1 MDLVDKLKAG
11 YKQGSVFTKLIY
23 INIGIFLVWKL
34 ALAILNKFV
43 VMDWSVWL
51 ELPSDFQ
58 LFIRRPWTLITYM
71 FLHQDFRHI
80 FGNMI
85 MLYFFGKFILE
96 FINEKQAL
104 SVYFFG
110 GIGGAALY
118 LLAYNLIQFSYF
130 QYNCYLLGA
139 SAACYSL
146 LTAAVAIKP
155 NYSLRL
161 MFIGEVKMKWIAF
174 IFIGI
179 VCFNLLTGDN
189 MGGDIAHLGGFLFG
203 YIYGAAYAKG
213 NDFLKPFVV
222 FVEKIIALFSGKKAT
237 SGTKNFA
244 RRPQYHFQKGSPI
257 KTDAEYN
264 VEAKQR
270 QQKIDLI
277 LDKIKKYGY
286 DSLSQEEKETLFKS

>member
-34 ALAILNKFV
+34 ALAILSKFV

-104 SVYFFG
+104 SVYFFVFK
-110 GIGGAALY
+110 LV
-118 LLAYNLIQFSYF
+118 
-130 QYNCYLLGA
+130 A
-139 SAACYSL
+139 SIVNGLSSF
-146 LTAAVAIKP
+146 I
-155 NYSLRL
+155 NLRL
-161 MFIGEVKMKWIAF
+161 FFVF
-174 IFIGI
+174 F
-179 VCFNLLTGDN
+179 
-189 MGGDIAHLGGFLFG
+189 FL
-203 YIYGAAYAKG
+203 
-213 NDFLKPFVV
+213 
-222 FVEKIIALFSGKKAT
+222 
-237 SGTKNFA
+237 
-244 RRPQYHFQKGSPI
+244 
-257 KTDAEYN
+257 
-264 VEAKQR
+264 
-270 QQKIDLI
+270 
-277 LDKIKKYGY
+277 
-286 DSLSQEEKETLFKS
+286 